1 MEVVVIGAHVG
12 PDDIRGLAAMP
23 VGKDAREFEAEDLHE
38 EERRDQS
45 HDILACLLTV
55 YAFVLIFALEKLAS
69 LEATGPKA
77 DQAIYTVMGSLGIL
91 VGFTW
96 EQAFE
101 RSVSTVVQANPAAPE
116 PVLKAGLAL
125 FLVGMVL
132 PAWRMYII
140 LHTMKHSTEHM
151 AEDDYEHGKKLP
163 LPPAKPD
170 HQEQAILEKHGAAEQ
185 AEQAA

>member
-1 MEVVVIGAHVG
+1 MVHCWCLYFSGVWMMAASDVAEYIGVY
-12 PDDIRGLAAMP
+12 
-23 VGKDAREFEAEDLHE
+23 EDSALLKV
-38 EERRDQS
+38 
-45 HDILACLLTV
+45 ILACLLTV